1 MDAVGIVGFVIEGKG
16 RRADGTTTIVAGED
30 TAAIAA
36 TIARCSWIGGGSDTH
51 GAAAFARAG
60 FAASETRVGGAV
72 VAAADLFLL
81 SRRR

>member
-1 MDAVGIVGFVIEGKG
+1 MDAVGIVGLVIEGKG

-30 TAAIAA
+30 TAAATAA
-36 TIARCSWIGGGSDTH
+36 IARCSWIGGGGGSDTH

-60 FAASETRVGGAV
+60 FAASETRV